1 MPLLNKCETG
11 DKTMVCFTTKQ
22 RFILGGIMLHSINN
36 TNDINEFLDKTNSL
50 HDGYVI
56 GVKYINNGISKID
69 DGHHFE
75 PSKTKLGLQILV
87 TSICDAVVEIEFE
100 NLLEW
105 QIRDNQSDIFGV
117 SVFFNENNLI
127 VWTDDIYISAEEMK
141 KGSYVIA
148 ESMKWRMIQ

>member
-1 MPLLNKCETG
+1 
-11 DKTMVCFTTKQ
+11 
-22 RFILGGIMLHSINN
+22 MLRSIKNI
-36 TNDINEFLDKTNSL
+36 NDINIFLEETNSL
-50 HDGYVI
+50 HDGYV
-56 GVKYINNGISKID
+56 VKVRYNNDGISKIEG
-69 DGHHFE
+69 GHYFE
-75 PSKTKLGLQILV
+75 PSKTKLVLQILV

-105 QIRDNQSDIFGV
+105 QIKDNQSDIFDV

-127 VWTDDIYISAEEMK
+127 VWMDDIYISAEEMK

>member
-1 MPLLNKCETG
+1 
-11 DKTMVCFTTKQ
+11 
-22 RFILGGIMLHSINN
+22 MLHSIKSIK
-36 TNDINEFLDKTNSL
+36 DINNFLEETNSL
-50 HDGYVI
+50 HDGYV
-56 GVKYINNGISKID
+56 VNVRYNNDGISKIE
-69 DGHHFE
+69 GRYYFE

-105 QIRDNQSDIFGV
+105 QIKDNQSDIFDV

-127 VWTDDIYISAEEMK
+127 VWMDDIYISAEEMK

-148 ESMKWRMIQ
+148 ESMKWRIIK

>member
-1 MPLLNKCETG
+1 
-11 DKTMVCFTTKQ
+11 
-22 RFILGGIMLHSINN
+22 MLHSINN

-56 GVKYINNGISKID
+56 GVKYINNGISKTD
-69 DGHHFE
+69 GGHHFE

-105 QIRDNQSDIFGV
+105 QIKDNQSDIFDV

-127 VWTDDIYISAEEMK
+127 VWMDDIYISAEEMK

-148 ESMKWRMIQ
+148 ESMKWRISK